1 MLIEI
6 HMIQNH
12 APSNLNRDDTGSPKD
27 CVFGGV
33 RRSRISSQ
41 CIKRSIRKSEIF
53 ERGLDGIELGIRT
66 RRLPELVEDAL
77 LDRGFPEDVAHVAGV
92 KATGFGNKKGKEQEG
107 DLKTAQIMFFSS
119 RDVQAVIDVMA
130 EVAREAGSPDKLKKV
145 GALDLQRMA
154 ELKGWRPV
162 SPDIA
167 LFGRMITS
175 KAFRDVEASIQV
187 AHAVS
192 TNEMVHEWDYYT
204 AVDDL
209 RDRDE
214 EEDDTGA
221 GMIGDVEFNSACYYK
236 YFSLDFPALVSNLAG
251 PKPTDDDLANARQTA
266 ARTCSAFLKAAALVT
281 PTGKQNTFAA
291 HQLPDGILV
300 EVRPTKIPVSYAN
313 AFVKPVVARH
323 SADLVEASMGAFASH
338 VDVLTKS
345 YCLESQQRL
354 WFSTRSTVIPG
365 TRKCDTFNEMIRE
378 LESVVG
384 LR

>member
-1 MLIEI
+1 VLIEI

-27 CVFGGV
+27 CIFGGV

-66 RRLPELVEDAL
+66 RRLPELIEDAL
-77 LDRGFPEDVAHVAGV
+77 LDRGFPEDIARLAGV
-92 KATGFGNKKGKEQEG
+92 KATGFGKKDGREQA
-107 DLKTAQIMFFSS
+107 DDFKTAQIMFFSS
-119 RDVQAVIDVMA
+119 HDVQAVIDVMA

-154 ELKGWRPV
+154 ELKGWRPI

-187 AHAVS
+187 AHAIS
-192 TNEMVHEWDYYT
+192 TNRMVHEWDYYT

-251 PKPTDDDLANARQTA
+251 PKPTNDDLANARQTA
-266 ARTCSAFLKAAALVT
+266 ARTCSAFLRAAALVT

-300 EVRPTKIPVSYAN
+300 EVRPTKIPISYAN
-313 AFVKPVVARH
+313 AFVKPVVPRH
-323 SADLVEASMGAFASH
+323 NADLVEASIDAFASH
-338 VDVLTKS
+338 VDLITKS
-345 YCLESQQRL
+345 YCLKSQQRL
-354 WFSTRSTVIPG
+354 WFSTRSIEISG
-365 TRKCDTFNEMIRE
+365 TTKCDTFNEMIRE

>member
-27 CVFGGV
+27 CIFGGV

-66 RRLPELVEDAL
+66 RRLPELIEDAL
-77 LDRGFPEDVAHVAGV
+77 LDRGFPEDIARLAGV
-92 KATGFGNKKGKEQEG
+92 KATGFGKKDGREQA
-107 DLKTAQIMFFSS
+107 DDFKTAQIMFFSS
-119 RDVQAVIDVMA
+119 HDVQAVIDVMA
-130 EVAREAGSPDKLKKV
+130 EVAREAGSPGKLKKV
-145 GALDLQRMA
+145 RALDLQRMA
-154 ELKGWRPV
+154 ELKGWRPI

-187 AHAVS
+187 AHAIS
-192 TNEMVHEWDYYT
+192 TNRMVHEWDYYT

-214 EEDDTGA
+214 EDDDTGA

-251 PKPTDDDLANARQTA
+251 PKPTNDDLANARQTA
-266 ARTCSAFLKAAALVT
+266 ARTCSAFLRAAALVT

-300 EVRPTKIPVSYAN
+300 EVRPTKIPISYAN
-313 AFVKPVVARH
+313 AFVKPVVPRH
-323 SADLVEASMGAFASH
+323 NADLVEASIDAFASH
-338 VDVLTKS
+338 VDLITKS
-345 YCLESQQRL
+345 YCLKSQQRL
-354 WFSTRSTVIPG
+354 WFSTRSIEISG
-365 TRKCDTFNEMIRE
+365 TTKCDTFNEMIRE

>member
-27 CVFGGV
+27 CIFGGV

-66 RRLPELVEDAL
+66 RRLPELIEDAL
-77 LDRGFPEDVAHVAGV
+77 LDRGFPEDIARLAGV
-92 KATGFGNKKGKEQEG
+92 KATGFGKKDGREQA
-107 DLKTAQIMFFSS
+107 DDFKTAQIMFFSS
-119 RDVQAVIDVMA
+119 HDVQAVIDVMA
-130 EVAREAGSPDKLKKV
+130 EVAREAGSPGKLKKV
-145 GALDLQRMA
+145 RALDLQRMA
-154 ELKGWRPV
+154 ELKGWRPI

-187 AHAVS
+187 AHAIS
-192 TNEMVHEWDYYT
+192 TNRMVHEWDYYT

-251 PKPTDDDLANARQTA
+251 PKPTNDDLANARQTA
-266 ARTCSAFLKAAALVT
+266 ARTCSAFLRAAALVT

-300 EVRPTKIPVSYAN
+300 EVRPTKIPISYAN
-313 AFVKPVVARH
+313 AFVKPVVPRH
-323 SADLVEASMGAFASH
+323 NADLVEASIDAFASH
-338 VDVLTKS
+338 VDLITKS
-345 YCLESQQRL
+345 YCLKSQQRL
-354 WFSTRSTVIPG
+354 WFSTRSIEISG
-365 TRKCDTFNEMIRE
+365 TTKCDTFNEMIRE